1 MISKSTPITI
11 GLVISVAT
19 LSFSI
24 GRSQEA
30 LKQVADQVHAI
41 ELDRMEKSDQYYA
54 FQREILQRLT
64 RIETAVTKKKGD

>member
-1 MISKSTPITI
+1 M
-11 GLVISVAT
+11 AT